1 MVKILFDEWKN
12 SMSFMIDDNFDKNF
26 LQTITPLT
34 KLVNK
39 SCRSFSNP
47 LELSSFLTTDSGNIA
62 SLLKLK
68 AFVSVIGLSE
78 ERLKRV
84 VSLVRFKFF
93 GEAFKTE
100 WPVSRVSKM
109 LN

>member
-39 SCRSFSNP
+39 SCRNFSNP
-47 LELSSFLTTDSGNIA
+47 LDYLHF
-62 SLLKLK
+62 
-68 AFVSVIGLSE
+68 
-78 ERLKRV
+78 
-84 VSLVRFKFF
+84 
-93 GEAFKTE
+93 
-100 WPVSRVSKM
+100 
-109 LN
+109 